1 MKKTP
6 FKNYSVNVEK
16 AVALLGLPRDFV
28 KKLTTPNRIIDKK
41 ISVTMD
47 SGKKKT
53 FQAYRV
59 QFNNARGP
67 YKGGIRFHPD
77 ADLDEVKAL
86 SAAMAVKCAVV
97 GIPLGGGK
105 GGVTCDPKNLSF
117 REIEKISRA
126 WAKVMT
132 PFIGAN
138 KDIPAPDVYTN
149 GQVMAYV
156 LDEFEKITGK
166 SEPGLITGKPI
177 SLGGSLGRDTA
188 TADGGA
194 FVLDQLV
201 KELGFNKKDLKVAVQ
216 GFGNAGA
223 TIAKILKSEGY
234 KIVALS
240 DSTGGIYNPNGLNPE
255 TLEVAKREKGSLQ
268 AAAGEAKRI
277 TNEEILASDCDIL
290 IPAALDGVI
299 HKDNAGSIKAR
310 IILELANGPTTPE
323 ADEILN
329 LKGVTLVPDVLA
341 NAGGVTVSYFEWVQN
356 TQNWYWTAKEVKE
369 RLKPIMIKSFEE
381 VWNLSKAK
389 KISLRDSAF
398 AIGIGRIAEAM
409 KSRGEDRR
417 K

>member
-1 MKKTP
+1 MRKTP

-16 AVALLGLPRDFV
+16 AVSLLGLPKDFV
-28 KKLTTPNRIIDKK
+28 KKLTTPNRVIDKK

-117 REIEKISRA
+117 REIERISRA
-126 WAKVMT
+126 WAKVMA

-156 LDEFEKITGK
+156 LDEYEKITGK

-194 FVLDQLV
+194 FVLEQLV
-201 KELGFNKKDLKVAVQ
+201 KELGLSKKQLKVAVQ

-255 TLEVAKREKGSLQ
+255 SLEVAKREKGSLQ
-268 AAAGEAKRI
+268 AAAPEAKRI
-277 TNEEILASDCDIL
+277 TNEEILVSDCDVL

-299 HKDNAGSIKAR
+299 HKENAGAIKAK

-356 TQNWYWTAKEVKE
+356 TQNLYWTAKEVKE
-369 RLKPIMIKSFEE
+369 RLKPIMTKSFKD
-381 VWNLSKAK
+381 VWSMSVFK

-409 KSRGEDRR
+409 KARGI
-417 K
+417 